1 MFINLN
7 IKFKFEF
14 YLINIIL
21 PCCQNMSKDN
31 FNILVLGAAGVG
43 RSYFI
48 EKCVSNSKVDP
59 DVYTNVDPD
68 LFGCARILID
78 TPGIQNVTE
87 LETLLKRV
95 NQVDY
100 VILCIS
106 ATKEGHIREIDL
118 RTLDIISEF
127 DHLLN
132 NLIVHITK
140 MDLLDDYER
149 RRFMNNY
156 EKKYQFKNFKIFSEK
171 SFNTMNTKC
180 ERTQQQI
187 LEDKFYRTFI
197 DKIQQQMKIYNLYP
211 PEYKKYDTSD
221 SFIKPFICASVVF
234 LFIMFLRTEDMEF
247 MFYLFIATV
256 FALLFVFCLEYLAKN
271 DTSLNIRLIRLI
283 DAPEVVDQINVTL
296 YYKKTGRVFYEGTMF
311 GNVFDIGTFYK
322 ETGEVLYEKI
332 L

>member
-1 MFINLN
+1 MF
-7 IKFKFEF
+7 KV
-14 YLINIIL
+14 
-21 PCCQNMSKDN
+21 N
-31 FNILVLGAAGVG
+31 FNILVLGAKGVG

-48 EKCVSNSKVDP
+48 EKCKSNLNIDP
-59 DVYTNVDPD
+59 DV
-68 LFGCARILID
+68 FGGKHILID

-87 LETLLKRV
+87 LENILKQV

-106 ATKEGHIREIDL
+106 ATKEGNIREIDL

-140 MDLLDDYER
+140 MDLLNDYER

-156 EKKYQFKNFKIFSEK
+156 EKKYQFKNFEVFSEEE
-171 SFNTMNTKC
+171 SFNDMNTKC
-180 ERTQQQI
+180 ERTQQKI
-187 LEDKFYRTFI
+187 LEDKFYKTFI